1 MSRIKPCATCH
12 HPKSAHRTRECR
24 RTWQT
29 RGQTFMGVLTIAKW
43 CTCDGYQPPATKTKE
58 DR

>member
-1 MSRIKPCATCH
+1 MTRARLCTKCH
-12 HPKSAHRTRECR
+12 HLKTRHRRHGCHH
-24 RTWQT
+24 TWQT
-29 RGQTFMGVLTIAKW
+29 RGQTFMGISSATKW

>member
-1 MSRIKPCATCH
+1 MTRAPLCAKCH
-12 HPKSAHRTRECR
+12 H
-24 RTWQT
+24 
-29 RGQTFMGVLTIAKW
+29 LKW